1 MVKVRIWQKDVAN
14 YLRRWRKLKEQAFP
28 MEMWVVTEEG
38 EETGENVG
46 LGQLLKDSYK
56 KRRALTSKQSINS
69 TGSNDNLFQHFLA
82 FQLVF
87 INFNILFLSSN
98 PVSSIFISIVLI
110 YSFLMQPNIFSSFY
124 CCKFSFLTTLSTYT
138 IKSS

>member
-1 MVKVRIWQKDVAN
+1 
-14 YLRRWRKLKEQAFP
+14 

-38 EETGENVG
+38 EETRENAR

-56 KRRALTSKQSINS
+56 KRRALTSKQSIINQSINS
-69 TGSNDNLFQHFLA
+69 TSNNANIFKHFLA

-87 INFNILFLSSN
+87 INFSILFLSSSL
-98 PVSSIFISIVLI
+98 VSSIFISIGLI
-110 YSFLMQPNIFSSFY
+110 YSLLVQPNIFFSFY
-124 CCKFSFLTTLSTYT
+124 CCKISILTTLSTYN